1 MPESD
6 KKNFMNEKIIGRQKT
21 RKSTVK
27 RVILFCLAAIL
38 FGAIVTMTFV
48 CFRPWL
54 EKTLG
59 KGQKRETAHVT
70 IPKDES
76 EPEVIPETMETVTP
90 VMETTT
96 ESESTEESEE
106 ALESKIQEVL
116 ENYTF
121 TMDDLQQLYG
131 KLRQVAVQAD
141 KGIVKVRSV
150 TQGVDWFDNLLEKEG
165 QFSAA
170 LIARTEDELI
180 FIAPLQ
186 AVQDADVLEISLS
199 ANVVA
204 DGYVKQRDSKMGIA
218 VISADVHQIE
228 DTGLYNL
235 LPIPLGNSWSVSQGD
250 FVIAVGSPAGMV
262 HSTMIGSVSYIE
274 KNVRVTD
281 GVSRMLYTDM
291 QCESAKGT
299 YLIDTKGQLIGW
311 VTDGASTD
319 ESSIGN
325 TSGSNF
331 AAAYGISD
339 YKGILEKLSNGVA
352 APYLGIYGQEVS
364 ASMIA
369 GGMPAG
375 VYVVQCQN
383 DSPAYSAG
391 IQNGDIITEIGDTQ
405 VHTMKEFQVKMETL
419 QTGQNVTV
427 KVMRNGRDA
436 YKEIVYHVVLGSR

>member
-6 KKNFMNEKIIGRQKT
+6 KKKYMNEKIIGRQKT

-59 KGQKRETAHVT
+59 KGQKRETAQVT

-90 VMETTT
+90 VEETTA
-96 ESESTEESEE
+96 ESESAEETEEE
-106 ALESKIQEVL
+106 LESRVQEML

-131 KLRQVAVQAD
+131 NLRQVAVQAD

-150 TQGVDWFDNLLEKEG
+150 TQDVDWFDNLLEKEG

-186 AVQDADVLEISLS
+186 AVQGADALEISLS
-199 ANVVA
+199 ANIVTN
-204 DGYVKQRDSKMGIA
+204 GYVKQRDSKMGIA

-228 DTGLYNL
+228 EAGLYNL
-235 LPIPLGNSWSVSQGD
+235 LPIPLGNSWGVSQGD

-262 HSTMIGSVSYIE
+262 HSMMIGSIAYIE

-299 YLIDTKGQLIGW
+299 YLIDTKGQLVGW
-311 VTDGASTD
+311 VTDGEGTD
-319 ESSIGN
+319 GSSAD
-325 TSGSNF
+325 SNF
-331 AAAYGISD
+331 STAYGISD
-339 YKGILEKLSNGVA
+339 YKGILEKLSNGIAVS
-352 APYLGIYGQEVS
+352 YLGIYGQEVS

-391 IQNGDIITEIGDTQ
+391 IQNGDIITEISDTQ

-427 KVMRNGRDA
+427 KVMRDGRDA